1 MSIRSFAP
9 AAITLAAL
17 CSALAH
23 AASPG
28 MPHGAPKAAPSAAV
42 EPATT
47 SGPKKLLN
55 TWIQQGNG
63 SNAPLP
69 QFAFTTL
76 ETSTVNCNNA
86 AGCTIGLESMAQLQP
101 QGGDWAICLLVDGVS
116 TSCQYQGS
124 LAASSGYVV
133 GNARG
138 VRAGVASGNHTVTTQ
153 LYAEGAGATYT
164 YYQTDI
170 RVYKP

>member
-1 MSIRSFAP
+1 MTHRSFVP
-9 AAITLAAL
+9 AAVAAAVL
-17 CSALAH
+17 LSTLAH

-28 MPHGAPKAAPSAAV
+28 APQGAPRAAASALV
-42 EPATT
+42 EPMTT
-47 SGPKKLLN
+47 TGPKKLLN

-63 SNAPLP
+63 SNAPLT
-69 QFAFTTL
+69 QFGFTTL

-138 VRAGVASGNHTVTTQ
+138 VRAGVASGSHTVTTQ

>member
-1 MSIRSFAP
+1 MSNRSFF
-9 AAITLAAL
+9 TLAAAVA
-17 CSALAH
+17 ALVSTLAQ
-23 AASPG
+23 AGPAGTPR
-28 MPHGAPKAAPSAAV
+28 GAPKAAPDAAV
-42 EPATT
+42 QPATT

-63 SNAPLP
+63 TNSPLTA
-69 QFAFTTL
+69 FAFNTL

-86 AGCTIGLESMAQLQP
+86 AGCTIGLESMVQLKP
-101 QGGDWAICLLVDGVS
+101 QGGDWALCLLVDGTT

-133 GNARG
+133 GNALG
-138 VRAGVASGNHTVTTQ
+138 LRAGVASGAHTVTTQ
-153 LYAEGAGATYT
+153 IYSEGTGATYT
-164 YYQTDI
+164 YYQTNI